1 MTDELMDSNP
11 PHKDDMWAKA
21 QAEAVVMQQILDAL
35 RPLDDDETRLR
46 VLRAVAV
53 LRGIELKR

>member
-1 MTDELMDSNP
+1 MTDELLEANP

-35 RPLDDDETRLR
+35 RPLENDATRLL

-53 LRGIELKR
+53 LREIKVP